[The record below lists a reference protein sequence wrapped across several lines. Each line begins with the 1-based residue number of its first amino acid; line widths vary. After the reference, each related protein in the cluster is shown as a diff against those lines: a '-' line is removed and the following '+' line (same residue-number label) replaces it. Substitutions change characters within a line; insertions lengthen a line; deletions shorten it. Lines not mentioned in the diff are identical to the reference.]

1 MIVLTKVMMMCQSI
15 NSETTIPYKRRLGK
29 ALRMYGFCYVYGLDD
44 YAIIYI

>member
-29 ALRMYGFCYVYGLDD
+29 ALRMYGFCYVSKNVDFPK
-44 YAIIYI
+44 IFV